1 MLRVAPPSPQPM
13 QPSRVAAF
21 SSLTCP
27 CSCCFP
33 LRLSATLA
41 APFGLTCSMND
52 SADAP
57 GCASLQGFLPPF
69 AAPLC
74 LTCPCPCCPSLQGLL
89 PPFAAPLCLTCP
101 CPCCPSLQGFL
112 PEEWDVWIQDT
123 VYPSYSP
130 TVIVFL
136 ACSSLYGLFKIGKLP
151 GQKQL

>member
-1 MLRVAPPSPQPM
+1 M

-27 CSCCFP
+27 CSWLCAP
-33 LRLSATLA
+33 LGLPATLA
-41 APFGLTCSMND
+41 ALSGLI
-52 SADAP
+52 
-57 GCASLQGFLPPF
+57 
-69 AAPLC
+69 
-74 LTCPCPCCPSLQGLL
+74 CPCPY
-89 PPFAAPLCLTCP
+89 
-101 CPCCPSLQGFL
+101 CPSLQGFL